1 VPPSRPGWL
10 KDALVPGMDSALE
23 FQRLQVL
30 RSLHLLAIDEL
41 PQVEAFCG
49 RVQERFGV
57 EMVLVTVVDR
67 ERQIVKA
74 RVGTNFEGSPRP
86 DAFCDHLIR
95 SDEVLVVPDARA
107 DRRFAANPFVSG
119 EPFIRF
125 YAGAP
130 LIYMRDIRLGGL
142 CLLDTRPRDFS
153 QDERAALADMAEE
166 VMILLIEHELDRFSD
181 ALKR

>member
-1 VPPSRPGWL
+1 VLP
-10 KDALVPGMDSALE
+10 MDPALE

-30 RSLHLLAIDEL
+30 RSLHLLAVAEL
-41 PQVEAFCG
+41 PLVDAFCG

-67 ERQIVKA
+67 ERQIVKS
-74 RVGTNFEGSPRP
+74 RVGTNFQGSSRP
-86 DAFCDHLIR
+86 DAFCDHLIQ
-95 SDEVLVVPDARA
+95 SDEVLVVPEARQ
-107 DRRFAANPFVSG
+107 DPRFETNPLVTG
-119 EPFIRF
+119 APFIRF

-142 CLLDTRPRDFS
+142 CLLDTRPREFAAND
-153 QDERAALADMAEE
+153 RAELSDMAEE

>member
-1 VPPSRPGWL
+1 
-10 KDALVPGMDSALE
+10 MDPTLE

-30 RSLHLLAIDEL
+30 HSLNLLAAAEL
-41 PQVEAFCG
+41 PQVDAFCV
-49 RVQERFGV
+49 RVREHFGV
-57 EMVLVTVVDR
+57 EMVQVTVVDR

-74 RVGTNFEGSPRP
+74 RVGTDFEGSPRP

-95 SDEVLVVPDARA
+95 SDEVLVVPDAQKDA
-107 DRRFAANPFVSG
+107 RFAANPLVTG
-119 EPFIRF
+119 APFIRF

-142 CLLDTRPRDFS
+142 CLLDTRARDLS
-153 QDERAALADMAEE
+153 LEERAVLADMAEE
-166 VMILLIEHELDRFSD
+166 VMMLLIENELDRFSD